1 MTPEQSQLLHAWRA
15 AKSEVARAND
25 LLKALDAMVKETFTD
40 NGVYETSDGT
50 SALKITSYSQHR
62 LNTTKLKA
70 DLPGV
75 YDAYADEVIEIWVAQ
90 GLTQRGRKLDE
101 EEFLDVELVS
111 VGALGEW
118 CRQGQLPDAKS
129 VTCLWWLEQWCAGK
143 LALNWVDGQ
152 TG

>member
-25 LLKALDAMVKETFTD
+25 LLKALDAMVKATFTD

-75 YDAYADEVIEIWVAQ
+75 YDAYADEVTVRRY
-90 GLTQRGRKLDE
+90 T
-101 EEFLDVELVS
+101 
-111 VGALGEW
+111 AL
-118 CRQGQLPDAKS
+118 
-129 VTCLWWLEQWCAGK
+129 
-143 LALNWVDGQ
+143 
-152 TG
+152 